1 MEQTMG
7 LLDRIQQIKDTEY
20 FIKLLL
26 YGPYGAGKTRFAAS
40 APNPVWVDTERS
52 AETFR
57 RITELQSTPLFV
69 PADFEEMFEFCREVV
84 RKKAYETIVIDTIG
98 RAQDDQVQSDLR
110 KDAAIPGKP
119 GQFKRSPYL
128 PLWGDYRVSTNKID
142 EMFMFLQKANIHVII
157 IGHERR
163 DYDKDSGELLRIT
176 PDITPTL
183 KKSIMGLI
191 NIAAHLEISTDI
203 KGNRERK
210 LTVNPYQKIEAKN
223 RLNIQETSIK
233 NPNFNEIF
241 LI

>member
-1 MEQTMG
+1 MG
-7 LLDRIQQIKDTEY
+7 LLDRVQQIKDTEY
-20 FIKLLL
+20 YIKLLL
-26 YGPYGAGKTRFAAS
+26 YGPYGAGKTRFSAA
-40 APNPVWVDTERS
+40 APNPVWIDLERS

-57 RITELQSTPLFV
+57 RITELQTIPLFV
-69 PADFEEMFEFCREVV
+69 PTDFDEMFEFCREVV

-98 RAQDDQVQSDLR
+98 RAQDDQITSDLQ
-110 KDAAIPGKP
+110 KDAKVPGKP

-128 PLWGDYRVSTNKID
+128 PLWGDYRISTNKID

-157 IGHERR
+157 IAHERI
-163 DYDKDSGELLRIT
+163 DLDKETGELIRRT

-191 NIAAHLEISTDI
+191 NIAAYLEIETDI
-203 KGNRERK
+203 HGNRSRK

-223 RLNIQETSIK
+223 RLNIQEVSIK